1 MANAFLPDT
10 DEASISRPTSVS
22 RPASFLLLRRVPL
35 VFAPHH
41 SYRDRQASHPY
52 EGSASF
58 SRLTIRIATS
68 KLSPLTKGFPVFLSH
83 HSYPRLDAPPPCEGS
98 ASFSRLTIHIATSKP
113 VPPTKGL
120 PGFRAVPSVSR
131 PASFPA
137 LRRVIFLFAS
147 HVRIATSK
155 LSITSTNSNGRA
167 FARPFFKN
175 CISSS
180 TPISFLLPLED
191 DHIHCR
197 TDHRTDSCRS
207 GRSRCGNFACSCPC
221 PSSSTC
227 SCFCSG
233 SSAGSSFS

>member
-58 SRLTIRIATS
+58 SRLTIR
-68 KLSPLTKGFPVFLSH
+68 
-83 HSYPRLDAPPPCEGS
+83 
-98 ASFSRLTIHIATSKP
+98 IATSKP